1 MRLALLAA
9 LAITALPLTA
19 RADDTPPGQTAPA
32 AEADGCAGHWA
43 AWDHH
48 RPRLAI
54 GLASSHLRLDG
65 DRDGHQHGLVVRAA
79 FHHGVELEVE
89 LARAEIGDDDVR
101 TVGGSVIKTFGAHRL
116 APYVLA
122 GGGGGKV
129 ERADG
134 TEPRLHYG
142 EAGAGVM
149 LRKRHLALGVDVRAG
164 VRKLRDDDG
173 DGDAARM
180 STTPATDDDAEHYVR
195 CRFTAMLYF

>member
-9 LAITALPLTA
+9 LAITALPVAA
-19 RADDTPPGQTAPA
+19 RADDTPPGQTEPAPA
-32 AEADGCAGHWA
+32 DDGCAGHGA

-48 RPRLAI
+48 RPRLAV

-65 DRDGHQHGLVVRAA
+65 DRDGHQHGVVIRAA
-79 FHHGVELEVE
+79 LRHGVELEVE
-89 LARAEIGDDDVR
+89 LARAEIGADDVR
-101 TVGGSVIKTFGAHRL
+101 TVGGSVIKMFGARHL
-116 APYVLA
+116 APYVIA

-149 LRKRHLALGVDVRAG
+149 LRKHHLALGVDVRAG
-164 VRKLRDDDG
+164 VRKLHDSDA
-173 DGDAARM
+173 DAATRM
-180 STTPATDDDAEHYVR
+180 TTTPATDDDADHYVR